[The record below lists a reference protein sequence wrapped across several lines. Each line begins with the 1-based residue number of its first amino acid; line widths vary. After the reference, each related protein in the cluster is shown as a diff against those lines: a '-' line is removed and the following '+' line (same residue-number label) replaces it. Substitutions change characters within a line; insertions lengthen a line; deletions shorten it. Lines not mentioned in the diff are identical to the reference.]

1 MGEPAGAWLEAVRRI
16 VSAVRA
22 SDVTEL
28 RIERGNFRVR
38 LRRAPSGGPLGTAPG
53 GPSEAGLDGEQDA
66 RAGLHAVVAPFTGV
80 FFRAPSPSARPYVNE
95 GDWVEADAVI
105 GLIETMKVFNEVTA
119 DRSGRVVAFEAQ
131 SGQLVHAG
139 DPLVRLEPGERSSAA
154 PEEV

>member
-1 MGEPAGAWLEAVRRI
+1 VGEPAGAWLEAVRRI

-28 RIERGNFRVR
+28 HIERGDFRVR
-38 LRRAPSGGPLGTAPG
+38 LRRATGARGPEG
-53 GPSEAGLDGEQDA
+53 SAGDA
-66 RAGLHAVVAPFTGV
+66 GSASDEHDLLARLHAIVAPFTGV

-95 GDWVEADAVI
+95 GDWVEADAVV

-119 DRSGRVVAFEAQ
+119 DRSGRVVAFHAQ